1 MSALVPAVILAVAA
15 VFFVLYPILSGREAP
30 MERETGELTEAQHRK
45 NVALLALR
53 DIEYD
58 FHAGKLD
65 EVDYRALR
73 QQISSEALEAL
84 DVEEAEWRA
93 QSGEAPA
100 EGAGDVAGQAGA
112 AKGNVESE
120 IAALRA
126 SIREGTVCTHCGH
139 PNPRGSRYCG
149 DCGAAL
155 PIAKVG

>member
-1 MSALVPAVILAVAA
+1 MSALIPAIVLAVAA
-15 VFFVLYPILSGREAP
+15 VFFVLYPVLSGREAP
-30 MERETGELTEAQHRK
+30 MEREESELTEAQHRK

-58 FHAGKLD
+58 YHAGKLD
-65 EVDYRALR
+65 DADYRTLR
-73 QQISSEALEAL
+73 QQISAEALEAL
-84 DVEEAEWRA
+84 DAEEAERLGRNRA
-93 QSGEAPA
+93 SA
-100 EGAGDVAGQAGA
+100 GAGASAVERAGIEA
-112 AKGNVESE
+112 E

-155 PIAKVG
+155 PIARVG

>member
-1 MSALVPAVILAVAA
+1 
-15 VFFVLYPILSGREAP
+15 
-30 MERETGELTEAQHRK
+30 MEREENELTEAQHRK

-58 FHAGKLD
+58 YHAGKLD
-65 EVDYRALR
+65 DADYQALR

-84 DVEEAEWRA
+84 DEEEAERLGRTWASQGEGTASERA
-93 QSGEAPA
+93 DIEA
-100 EGAGDVAGQAGA
+100 
-112 AKGNVESE
+112 E

-155 PIAKVG
+155 PMVKAG

>member
-1 MSALVPAVILAVAA
+1 MSALVPAIVLAVAA
-15 VFFVLYPILSGREAP
+15 VFFVLYPVLSGREAP
-30 MERETGELTEAQHRK
+30 MEREESELTEAQHRK

-58 FHAGKLD
+58 YHAGKLD
-65 EVDYRALR
+65 DADYRTLR
-73 QQISSEALEAL
+73 QQISAEAL
-84 DVEEAEWRA
+84 DALNAEETERVGRIRASRGEGESAAERA
-93 QSGEAPA
+93 GIEA
-100 EGAGDVAGQAGA
+100 
-112 AKGNVESE
+112 E

-155 PIAKVG
+155 PVAKVG

>member
-1 MSALVPAVILAVAA
+1 MSALVPAIVLAVAA
-15 VFFVLYPILSGREAP
+15 VFFVLYPVLSGREAP
-30 MERETGELTEAQHRK
+30 MELEESELTEAQHRK

-58 FHAGKLD
+58 YHAGKLD
-65 EVDYRALR
+65 DADYRALR

-84 DVEEAEWRA
+84 DEEEAERLGRSRA
-93 QSGEAPA
+93 SQGEGTASERA
-100 EGAGDVAGQAGA
+100 DIEA
-112 AKGNVESE
+112 E

-139 PNPRGSRYCG
+139 PNPRGSRYCS

-155 PIAKVG
+155 PIAKAG

>member
-30 MERETGELTEAQHRK
+30 MDRETGELTEAQHRK

-93 QSGEAPA
+93 QSGQAPA
-100 EGAGDVAGQAGA
+100 EGIGTVAGQLGVT
-112 AKGNVESE
+112 KDVESE

-155 PIAKVG
+155 PIAKAG